1 MSKML
6 SIWLIEKYLYKML
19 KHPAFATFVLNCCFS
34 SSRLFIIVDCEL
46 RCTKGTTQD
55 DPIAMIIYAIAT
67 ISFILIILEIM
78 QNEPGR
84 ASRQELWQSWKSYG
98 AHCANLNLSLF
109 CSKNKIKRASIIFNT
124 NKIKITLSEK
134 KNTSEFLLVQLSTK
148 MSTWMIKLKI
158 G

>member
-1 MSKML
+1 MSKMF
-6 SIWLIEKYLYKML
+6 SIWLIEKYFYKML
-19 KHPAFATFVLNCCFS
+19 KYPAFATFVLNCYLS
-34 SSRLFIIVDCEL
+34 SSRSFIIVDCEL
-46 RCTKGTTQD
+46 RCTKGTTQG

-98 AHCANLNLSLF
+98 AHYANLNVSLF